1 MNEAMTPTGRRIL
14 RQDYRGNEAYT
25 VTRQDILAI
34 EAEAFMDGSR
44 ASRENRLAIEAE
56 AQRLTVE
63 RLHQYLHDEG
73 VWPDDDEAWHLRVC
87 EGALARKETGV

>member
-1 MNEAMTPTGRRIL
+1 MTPTGRRIM

-34 EAEAFMDGSR
+34 ES
-44 ASRENRLAIEAE
+44 E

-63 RLHQYLHDEG
+63 RLRQRFDFDPCHECDNA
-73 VWPDDDEAWHLRVC
+73 EAAYV
-87 EGALARKETGV
+87 ALAREETRE